1 LKKKLQTTT
10 KVCANLIIDY
20 GNTFVKA
27 AIFENGEPLEVITKP
42 HLEDKDILRWKQK
55 YTVQNA
61 ILSAVRDVPEEIKN
75 YLKEKFHFLELT
87 HLTPVPVKNL
97 YETPET
103 LGRDRLAAVV
113 AGHDLLGT
121 DNVLVIDA
129 GTCITFDFV
138 DSQGVYHGG
147 GITPGIQMRF
157 NALHTFTARLPL
169 LTSRKIG
176 VLSGT
181 STEESILSGVL
192 NGVVAEIDGIIE
204 NYMKQYPGLQIIV
217 TGGDVDFFAEKLKSN
232 IFATQNLVLK
242 GLNKILQFNVEEE
255 QKRN

>member
-10 KVCANLIIDY
+10 KLSANLVIDY
-20 GNTFVKA
+20 GNTLVKA
-27 AIFENGEPLEVITKP
+27 ALFENGEPVEVISKP
-42 HLEDKDILRWKQK
+42 HLEKNDILRWKEE
-55 YTVQNA
+55 YTAQNA
-61 ILSAVRDVPEEIKN
+61 ILSAVRDVPEAIKKQ
-75 YLKEKFHFLELT
+75 LSEKFHFFELT
-87 HLTPVPVKNL
+87 HTTPVPVKNL
-97 YETPET
+97 YKTPET
-103 LGRDRLAAVV
+103 LGRDRIAAVV
-113 AGHDLLGT
+113 AGHDLFGAM
-121 DNVLVIDA
+121 NVLVIDA

-169 LTSRKIG
+169 LNSRKIG

-204 NYMKQYPGLQIIV
+204 NYKKQYSGLQIIV
-217 TGGDVDFFAEKLKSN
+217 TGGDVDFFVEKLKSN

>member
-1 LKKKLQTTT
+1 MHTTARSS
-10 KVCANLIIDY
+10 ANLVIDY
-20 GNTFVKA
+20 GNTLVKA
-27 AIFENGEPLEVITKP
+27 ALFISNDPIEIIAKP
-42 HLEDKDILRWKQK
+42 HLELTDLKGWREK
-55 YTVQNA
+55 YIVQDV
-61 ILSAVRDVPEEIKN
+61 ILSAVRDIPEAIRN
-75 YLKEKFHFLELT
+75 YLEAEYQFLELT
-87 HLTPVPVKNL
+87 HQTAVPVKNL
-97 YETPET
+97 YKTPET

-113 AGHDLLGT
+113 GAHDLMES
-121 DNVLVIDA
+121 DDVLVIDA
-129 GTCITFDFV
+129 GTSITFDFV

-157 NALHTFTARLPL
+157 KALHTFTARLPL
-169 LTSRKIG
+169 LNSRKID

-192 NGVVAEIDGIIE
+192 NGVAAEIDGIINRYVE
-204 NYMKQYPGLQIIV
+204 QYPELQIIV

-232 IFATQNLVLK
+232 IFATPNLVLK